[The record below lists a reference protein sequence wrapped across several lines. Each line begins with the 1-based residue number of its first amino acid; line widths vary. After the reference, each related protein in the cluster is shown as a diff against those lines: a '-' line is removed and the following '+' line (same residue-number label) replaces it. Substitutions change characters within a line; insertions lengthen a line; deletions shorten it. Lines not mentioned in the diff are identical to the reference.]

1 MASLKAFALNAE
13 VLGTEI
19 VTIHVGPK
27 RKPFTL
33 HKKLICD
40 RSEFFAKAFN
50 GQFQEAEVVM
60 YLVEEDTVA
69 FDSFISY
76 LYQDRLP
83 QFSSTTKCTA
93 NEFPEQKLYP
103 LFFLAEKVCCNELAN
118 KVMDAIQDFGLLN
131 EVIPGNESTTMI
143 YENTHEESKLRSYC
157 ILMGLYNWIKSM
169 ENDDKDCVEST
180 AHLARALPDFAG
192 DFIELQFKYRDR
204 FQKGNVADAQVR
216 NDEEGFGRCFFHTHA
231 KGEVCHLESVDS

>member
-1 MASLKAFALNAE
+1 
-13 VLGTEI
+13 LGTEI

-27 RKPFTL
+27 RKSFTV

-40 RSEFFAKAFN
+40 RSEFFDKAFN
-50 GQFQEAEVVM
+50 GRFQEAKGVM
-60 YLVEEDTVA
+60 YLAEEDIAA
-69 FDSFISY
+69 FDSFITY

-83 QFSSTTKCTA
+83 QFSSTMECTA
-93 NEFPEQKLYP
+93 ENFEAQKLCP

-118 KVMDAIQDFGLLN
+118 KVMDAIQDFGRLN
-131 EVIPGNESTTMI
+131 ELIPGNESTAMI

-157 ILMGLYNWIKSM
+157 VLMLLYIWRTVEDS
-169 ENDDKDCVEST
+169 DKTWVKDT
-180 AHLARALPDFAG
+180 TDLTRDLPDFAS
-192 DFIELQFKYRDR
+192 DFIKLQFRYRDR